1 MEQLIALQKQVIKF
15 RKIFIYVIKSI
26 IAIVVMLTAILF
38 FYAAFFY
45 TPKSTKDV
53 NEETVIKTEVENN
66 SEQKI
71 INEKKEKKDLKKIQI
86 KLRDGMFAT
95 VGSKAITRSDII
107 NEIKII
113 LITNNMSY
121 SDDKKESLQ
130 QMAATAL
137 IKRSIKEI
145 ELEKN
150 ENIKSND
157 DALNN
162 ELNRIA
168 AQINT
173 NVSGLEI
180 ILKNNGLDIS
190 LIEDQIKTEL
200 KWNSLIYY
208 FYSNR
213 VSVNQEEI
221 DEQLDSIGN
230 KKEYTEYLISEIV
243 VKKVEDSLVNSEI
256 NRILKKIETDGFEAV
271 AMSNSIAPTSIK
283 GGDLGWL
290 GENNLATQF
299 KSIILDTP
307 VGSISKA
314 IILKD
319 GILFFKVRNKRIK
332 SEEINKE
339 ELKKKLLNVERTK
352 ILNMYSRSHYENIRR
367 SITIKL
373 FDE

>member
-1 MEQLIALQKQVIKF
+1 VIKF
-15 RKIFIYVIKSI
+15 RKIFINVIKSI
-26 IAIVVMLTAILF
+26 VAIVVMLIIVLF
-38 FYAAFFY
+38 FYSAFFY
-45 TPKSTKDV
+45 TPKSITTNV
-53 NEETVIKTEVENN
+53 NEETIVKEETEN
-66 SEQKI
+66 SSEEEILTEQ
-71 INEKKEKKDLKKIQI
+71 KEKKDLKKIKI

-95 VGSKAITRSDII
+95 VGNKAITRSDVI
-107 NEIKII
+107 NEIKLI

-121 SDDKKESLQ
+121 SDDKRESLR

-145 ELEKN
+145 ELDKN
-150 ENIKSND
+150 ENIKSNN

-168 AQINT
+168 ARINT
-173 NVSGLEI
+173 NVSGLET
-180 ILKNNGLDIS
+180 ILKDNDLDIS

-230 KKEYTEYLISEIV
+230 KKEYTEYLISEMV

-290 GENNLATQF
+290 GENSLATQF

-339 ELKKKLLNVERTK
+339 ELKKKLLNAERTK